1 MSRLIPPA
9 ALLLCILGLHA
20 GEPPAAAPRNP
31 FVYQSTTENDGL
43 VPASSARLPHGIRL
57 AAVLVR
63 QDGTALAVLRLP
75 GETVPLF
82 VREGDL
88 VSISPKPT
96 PERPGRTPLRE
107 AEDSPFF
114 LLVRSITPDG
124 VEVAP
129 RVRPSEIHLIR

>member
-1 MSRLIPPA
+1 MPKLILPA
-9 ALLLCILGLHA
+9 ALLLCAVCLPA
-20 GEPPAAAPRNP
+20 GEPPAPPRNP
-31 FVYQSTTENDGL
+31 FVYQGTGEDDGL

-63 QDGTALAVLRLP
+63 RDGGAIAVLRLP
-75 GETVPLF
+75 GEPVPLF

-88 VSISPKPT
+88 VSIAPKPT
-96 PERPGRTPLRE
+96 AHQAGGTAART

-114 LLVRSITPDG
+114 LLIHSVTPDG

-129 RVRPSEIHLIR
+129 RVRPTEVHLIR